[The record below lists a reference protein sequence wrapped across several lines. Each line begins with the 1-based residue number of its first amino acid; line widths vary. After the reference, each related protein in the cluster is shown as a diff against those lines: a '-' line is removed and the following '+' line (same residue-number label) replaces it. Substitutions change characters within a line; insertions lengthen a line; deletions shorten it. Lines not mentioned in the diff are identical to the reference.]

1 LLDYC
6 VKLVRIFIQMI
17 LRVLIENIA

>member
-6 VKLVRIFIQMI
+6 VKLMRIFIQMI
-17 LRVLIENIA
+17 FKFLIENVA

>member
-6 VKLVRIFIQMI
+6 VKLVRIFIQLI
-17 LRVLIENIA
+17 SRVLIENVA

>member
-17 LRVLIENIA
+17 SRVLIENVA

>member
-6 VKLVRIFIQMI
+6 VKLMRIFIQLI
-17 LRVLIENIA
+17 LKVLIENVA

>member
-6 VKLVRIFIQMI
+6 VKLMRIFIQMI
-17 LRVLIENIA
+17 FNFFIENVA

>member
-6 VKLVRIFIQMI
+6 VKLVRIFIQLI
-17 LRVLIENIA
+17 SRVFIENVA